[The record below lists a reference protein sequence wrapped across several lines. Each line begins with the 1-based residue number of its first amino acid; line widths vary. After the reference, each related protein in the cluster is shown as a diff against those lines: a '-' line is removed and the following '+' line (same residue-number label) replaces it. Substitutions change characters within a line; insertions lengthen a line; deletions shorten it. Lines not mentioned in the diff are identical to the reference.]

1 MENASKALIM
11 AGGVL
16 IALMIVSLLV
26 VFRGNINSL
35 MASKETAAATE
46 QIAKFNSQ
54 FDVYNRNNVAG
65 SELLTLINK
74 INDYNFRYE
83 NDDGYQKINISV
95 KFTNGIDA
103 YGGVNLINAKT
114 VYNQENL
121 SAAVKNIESKIKSTK
136 NERIGGR
143 TVESIS
149 GMRTNQLEQLFE
161 GKNINISVVQ
171 EKINNYLSYRSAL
184 SNLKSKTFK
193 VNESGGFEYDR
204 NNGRIIKM
212 SFIEN

>member
-35 MASKETAAATE
+35 MASKETAVATE
-46 QIAKFNSQ
+46 QTAQFNSQ

-83 NDDGYQKINISV
+83 NDDGYQRINISV

-103 YGGVNLINAKT
+103 YGGVNLINTKT

-121 SAAVKNIESKIKSTK
+121 SAVVKDIESKIKSTK

-143 TVESIS
+143 TIESIS

-161 GKNINISVVQ
+161 GKNIEISVVQ

-193 VNESGGFEYDR
+193 VDESGGFEYDR